1 MYGHNHKK
9 KRRVWYHPFARSCAV
24 HKWAELVS
32 TTASCIDLEGRYGYQ
47 RKWAF
52 RSGIDLGTLS
62 EWRGMI
68 PLRINM

>member
-52 RSGIDLGTLS
+52 RSGKVLEAKYGDSLVS
-62 EWRGMI
+62 V
-68 PLRINM
+68 P